1 MTFSGVRRTCGVFAV
16 ACISAFVTQSAS
28 VAAPT
33 AYHVKDGTWLGCDTK
48 DRFYEIM
55 SFDKVAFRKAA
66 VSAIEA
72 GTCTLFRAGQTVYLG
87 DVPILGGVI
96 QLRREGDTEEY
107 WTNRE
112 AISSK

>member
-28 VAAPT
+28 MATPT
-33 AYHVKDGTWLGCDTK
+33 AYHVKGGTWLGCDTK
-48 DRFYEIM
+48 DRFYKIM

-72 GTCTLFRAGQTVYLG
+72 GNWTLFRAGQTVYLG